1 MKPLT
6 FFGILLCMA
15 CQALIVVGQLFLKH
29 AVGGNGHAGPS
40 RRGPSI
46 RDFAVGIGCMTLW
59 FFLWLGLLSRW
70 DISKLF
76 PFEGLNPALMAI
88 AAWIV
93 LKEKLPISAWL
104 GLILV
109 CAGIVIVSGS

>member
-6 FFGILLCMA
+6 VVGILLCMA

-29 AVGGNGHAGPS
+29 AVAGCEHAGAS
-40 RRGPSI
+40 IRGRSI
-46 RDFAVGIGCMTLW
+46 RDFALGIGCMTLW
-59 FFLWLGLLSRW
+59 FFLWLGLLGRW

-93 LKEKLPISAWL
+93 LKEKLPITAWL
-104 GLILV
+104 GLMLV

>member
-6 FFGILLCMA
+6 VVGILLCVA

-29 AVGGNGHAGPS
+29 AVTSPGHAAPPK
-40 RRGPSI
+40 RGTSI

-59 FFLWLGLLSRW
+59 FFLWLGLLSKW

-88 AAWIV
+88 AAWLV
-93 LKEKLPISAWL
+93 LKEKLPVSAWL
-104 GLILV
+104 GLVLV
-109 CAGIVIVSGS
+109 CAGIVIVSTS

>member
-6 FFGILLCMA
+6 VVGILLCMA

-29 AVGGNGHAGPS
+29 AVTGREHPGLLK
-40 RRGPSI
+40 RGTSI
-46 RDFAVGIGCMTLW
+46 RDFAIGIGCMTLW

-88 AAWIV
+88 AAWLV

-104 GLILV
+104 GLVLV
-109 CAGIVIVSGS
+109 CVGIAIVSGS

>member
-1 MKPLT
+1 MKPISLI
-6 FFGILLCMA
+6 GIALCVV

-29 AVGGNGHAGPS
+29 AAAGRGHGAPNPRRRTIIDYAAG
-40 RRGPSI
+40 I
-46 RDFAVGIGCMTLW
+46 MCMTLW

-76 PFEGLNPALMAI
+76 PFEGLNPALMAV
-88 AAWIV
+88 AAWLV
-93 LKEKLPISAWL
+93 LKEKMPMSAWL
-104 GLILV
+104 GLVLV